1 MSLEQPLINPSEEPS
16 IIPYEQKMEDKKSCC
31 EYYVIVF
38 LKQWNVV
45 CLVDCFVY
53 YLIDKL

>member
-31 EYYVIVF
+31 EI
-38 LKQWNVV
+38 L
-45 CLVDCFVY
+45 CDCFSKTMECC
-53 YLIDKL
+53 LPCGLFCLLFNR